1 MEKLKSCFQVQSSN
15 YNKPLHGTVVSV
27 EDVVECFEVDE
38 FSETLQIP
46 VEFIKKLRL
55 FEFTRNGERA
65 SVQPTHQSFL
75 EFSCALSLCLN
86 GGDLQ
91 HELSEIK
98 ERSIYISVV
107 LHMAGLFSEK
117 ANSCSVLNSLKQLC
131 GLNGDQERRRSLHA
145 VFESI
150 TSRASR
156 IFAKEGIEVHITL
169 ASGEKIKTNSKVT
182 NLLVEVMRASGEKV
196 SLTLKRV
203 IVPNIQEDEW
213 EELESVLDFINLL
226 QTKPEEEMVEVI
238 SKNDDFQFKSL
249 KYATD
254 TNYIR
259 LCAFFGAIQGWS
271 LDFLD
276 LDKEMKEVSKSHSF
290 FVSSSQHP
298 FQVLK
303 MLVFLTENAKV
314 ERMRITKSTH
324 NICVLW
330 NLKEARWTLRKLRK
344 VEKGAPLI
352 QQSDPTKGTKGAPQ
366 QSLAVGTQLDF
377 NLERGLGGRQIS
389 SEESEKE
396 RENSV
401 ENKSI

>member
-1 MEKLKSCFQVQSSN
+1 
-15 YNKPLHGTVVSV
+15 
-27 EDVVECFEVDE
+27 
-38 FSETLQIP
+38 
-46 VEFIKKLRL
+46 
-55 FEFTRNGERA
+55 
-65 SVQPTHQSFL
+65 
-75 EFSCALSLCLN
+75 
-86 GGDLQ
+86 
-91 HELSEIK
+91 
-98 ERSIYISVV
+98 
-107 LHMAGLFSEK
+107 MAGLFSE
-117 ANSCSVLNSLKQLC
+117 NSCSVLNSLKQLC

-276 LDKEMKEVSKSHSF
+276 LDEEMKEVSKSHSLSF
-290 FVSSSQHP
+290 
-298 FQVLK
+298 
-303 MLVFLTENAKV
+303 VFLL
-314 ERMRITKSTH
+314 
-324 NICVLW
+324 NIPS
-330 NLKEARWTLRKLRK
+330 R
-344 VEKGAPLI
+344 
-352 QQSDPTKGTKGAPQ
+352 S
-366 QSLAVGTQLDF
+366 
-377 NLERGLGGRQIS
+377 
-389 SEESEKE
+389 
-396 RENSV
+396 
-401 ENKSI
+401 